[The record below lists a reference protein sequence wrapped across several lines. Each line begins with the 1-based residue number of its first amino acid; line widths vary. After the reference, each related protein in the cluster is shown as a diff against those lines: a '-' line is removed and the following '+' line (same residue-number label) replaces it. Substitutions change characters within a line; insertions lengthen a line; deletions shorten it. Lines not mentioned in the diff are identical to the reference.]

1 MTQPLPRMRHKVQK
15 ANGARY
21 NSRISPKMKRHCIG
35 TCPSLVG
42 AELLYSISVVGV
54 DLKKD
59 HSLHE
64 NKN

>member
-1 MTQPLPRMRHKVQK
+1 
-15 ANGARY
+15 
-21 NSRISPKMKRHCIG
+21 MKRHCIG